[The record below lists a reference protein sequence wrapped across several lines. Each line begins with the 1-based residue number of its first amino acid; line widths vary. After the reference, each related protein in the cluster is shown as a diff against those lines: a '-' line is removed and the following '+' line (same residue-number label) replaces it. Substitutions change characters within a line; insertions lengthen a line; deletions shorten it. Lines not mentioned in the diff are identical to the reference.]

1 MRGHGRKYEI
11 RMQQIAGM
19 MRSMQF
25 NAPNDGGL
33 MARDYSKASPVQ
45 NRTASKAASRDEFY
59 SKLFTRLSVAVF
71 LTMAASVAVAAVLFN
86 QGV

>member
-1 MRGHGRKYEI
+1 
-11 RMQQIAGM
+11 
-19 MRSMQF
+19 
-25 NAPNDGGL
+25 